1 MDFKS
6 GSFPVGVV
14 VFGLIA
20 LFLALRLRSVLGRRD
35 GLDAPPPRGEIAPRG
50 DATPRREAVRPRL
63 GGLLNP
69 LAPRTAPQPAT
80 APRVALPETKVAPTS
95 YVLPESG
102 SSAGQALVT
111 LGALMPQ
118 FDATAF
124 LHGAA
129 RAFERVVTA
138 FARGDRDT
146 LRSLLAPEAL
156 AAFEAAIAAREA
168 AGETQHAE
176 IRQLSEASLVGAQ
189 VGGANGA
196 ERPSLEVRFV
206 SDQVSYVTGRNGEP
220 VSGADAVTELCD
232 IWTFEAAAAVPGAD
246 AAARPSWLV
255 SATRSA

>member
-1 MDFKS
+1 MDFKN

-20 LFLALRLRSVLGRRD
+20 LLLALRLRSVLGKRT
-35 GLDAPPPRGEIAPRG
+35 GLDAPPPRGEA
-50 DATPRREAVRPRL
+50 ARPRL
-63 GGLLNP
+63 GTLRNP
-69 LAPRTAPQPAT
+69 LAPRPEAPAAIPGRAAAPEPKAAT
-80 APRVALPETKVAPTS
+80 V

-124 LHGAA
+124 LHGAT
-129 RAFERVVTA
+129 RAFERVVA
-138 FARGDRDT
+138 AYAQGDRDT
-146 LRSLLAPEAL
+146 LRSLLAADTL
-156 AAFEAAIAAREA
+156 AAFEGAIAAREA

-176 IRQLSEASLVGAQ
+176 IRQICEVALI
-189 VGGANGA
+189 GA
-196 ERPSLEVRFV
+196 EIGQGEGAGRPTIEVRFV

-232 IWTFEAAAAVPGAD
+232 VWTFEAAAAGAQEGG
-246 AAARPSWLV
+246 RPSWLV
-255 SATRSA
+255 AATRSA